1 MWRRK
6 QGLSVPVSE
15 WINGSL
21 RGEVDRL
28 FEPLRLRR
36 QEMLDPEPIS
46 RMLAE
51 HREGHN
57 DHGRR
62 LWPLFILQRWY
73 ERWLE
78 GTPAAPES
86 TCT

>member
-1 MWRRK
+1 MGK
-6 QGLSVPVSE
+6 QQRIKPQLVKGMRDQLGAP
-15 WINGSL
+15 I
-21 RGEVDRL
+21 
-28 FEPLRLRR
+28 LRR

-51 HREGHN
+51 HREGRD

-62 LWPLFILQRWY
+62 LWPLFILQRWH